1 MKKPTPAKKKALER
15 QFKGLAS
22 TYTSNVDCDT
32 VKVTSP
38 AKQAELRRIKA
49 MFKGTSAGVQ
59 CERLMTALAR
69 YSITTYE
76 AMRYLDVYHCPA
88 RVLQLRKRGYAI
100 STHWEIVMTESGDL
114 HKVGRYVLDSRLNQP
129 SHQPHTFNHHHKTQ
143 TPRPVQ
149 LTFMFIGG

>member
-15 QFKGLAS
+15 QFKGFAS
-22 TYTSNVDCDT
+22 TYTSKAYSAT
-32 VKVTSP
+32 GKHTSP
-38 AKQAELRRIKA
+38 EKQADLKSIKL
-49 MFKGTSAGVQ
+49 MFKGSSAGVQ
-59 CERLMTALAR
+59 CERLLTGLAR

-114 HKVGRYVLDSRLNQP
+114 HKVGRYVLDSKANQP
-129 SHQPHTFNHHHKTQ
+129 QKLKKPV
-143 TPRPVQ
+143 PVQ
-149 LTFMFIGG
+149 LTLMLIGG